1 MDFIKNYKIRNPMV
15 FKYIEAIIEKIEYG
29 TLRVDFEIHQKRIT
43 NITLYGKQ
51 TIKPQKS

>member
-1 MDFIKNYKIRNPMV
+1 MDFIKNYKIRNPTV